1 MSFKVTIGSQVI
13 NFPSS
18 GQDPNWSP
26 GVIAF
31 ALAVQQQLAGITT
44 PFDIAPSVQI
54 LTNDTNTNLN
64 VIGAV
69 FPSDVVR
76 SFTFTYAIY
85 RTNTVIALDE
95 AGTVNCVFN
104 TLTSTW
110 DLQQEFQ
117 GARQTS
123 GAPYTTFN
131 MSGDQLQI
139 STAPIGG
146 AYDGVNSKLSY
157 AGKSILTTDI

>member
-1 MSFKVTIGSQVI
+1 MSIKITIGSQVI
-13 NFPSS
+13 NFPSQ
-18 GQDPNWSP
+18 GQDPAWSP
-26 GVIAF
+26 GIIAF

-64 VIGAV
+64 IIDAI

-85 RTNTVIALDE
+85 RTNGALALDE

-123 GAPYTTFN
+123 GAPYTTFD
-131 MSGDQLQI
+131 MSGDQLVI
-139 STAPIGG
+139 STIAIGG
-146 AYDGVNSKLSY
+146 AYDSTNSKLSY